1 MALVWPC
8 CEGHQHTPLRNA
20 KDAFF
25 TLLTFQPEG
34 KPDIYQWEPQGGTRV
49 YQIPWKL
56 FKPDPTY
63 SRHPHPVPGL
73 RKLERYSSHSH
84 SLKGDRIYQEH
95 VFYQAEL
102 HRAGVGILLWESCT
116 NHRSFC
122 LASGEPHELESRHC
136 SQTQQG
142 CRELEDFLVSK
153 HQC

>member
-1 MALVWPC
+1 MRTTG
-8 CEGHQHTPLRNA
+8 GHPSL
-20 KDAFF
+20 
-25 TLLTFQPEG
+25 
-34 KPDIYQWEPQGGTRV
+34 PDSLET
-49 YQIPWKL
+49 

-63 SRHPHPVPGL
+63 SRHPNPVPGL

-153 HQC
+153 HQCLEAKVSQRKEFP